1 MRRALHAE
9 WTKLR
14 TVAAPAWLVGA
25 TVIATVALGAL
36 ATGAQHCAVRLCSED
51 GANLI
56 DTTKVALTGVQLSQ
70 AIVAVLAV
78 LAVGGEYGT
87 GMIRTTLAA
96 LPRRGHVLA
105 AKAVVISAA
114 TLVAAVLGIAGS
126 VLVARNILPGRGFTI
141 LHGYA
146 ALSLTD
152 ATTLRAVGGS
162 VLYLALVALLSVG
175 LAMAIRD
182 SAVAIGTVLAVLYL
196 FPILSGVVTD
206 THWQRHLEQ
215 MSPSLAGLAIQST
228 VGVRDLPIGP
238 WSGLGV
244 LGLWAVGALAL
255 GAVVLRFRDA

>member
-1 MRRALHAE
+1 MKAALHAE

-36 ATGAQHCAVRLCSED
+36 ATGSQHCAVRYCSDD
-51 GANLI
+51 GANLF
-56 DTTKVALTGVQLSQ
+56 DTTKLTLTGVQLSQ

-96 LPRRGHVLA
+96 LPCRAQVLA
-105 AKAVVISAA
+105 AKAAVIGAA
-114 TLVAAVLGIAGS
+114 TVVAAVLGVAGS
-126 VLVARNILPGRGFTI
+126 VLVARNILPGRGFTVV
-141 LHGYA
+141 HGYA

-152 ATTLRAVGGS
+152 GTTLRAVGGS
-162 VLYLALVALLSVG
+162 VLYLALIALLSVG
-175 LAMAIRD
+175 LATAIRD
-182 SAVAIGTVLAVLYL
+182 SASAIGAVLAVLYV
-196 FPILSGVVTD
+196 FPILSAVVTD

-215 MSPSLAGLAIQST
+215 MSPSLAGLSIQTT
-228 VGVRDLPIGP
+228 VGVHDLPIGP

-244 LGLWAVGALAL
+244 LGLWAVGALLL
-255 GAVVLRFRDA
+255 GALVLRLRDA